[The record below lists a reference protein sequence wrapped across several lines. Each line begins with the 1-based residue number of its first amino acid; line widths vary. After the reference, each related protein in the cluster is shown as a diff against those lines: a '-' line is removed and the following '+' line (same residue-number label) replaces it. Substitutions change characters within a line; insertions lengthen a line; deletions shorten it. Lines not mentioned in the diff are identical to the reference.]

1 MATNFSLL
9 RRVEL
14 RIRLFLF
21 PHFIRRCPSWHCI
34 FAIRIMAC
42 GHIVQGFMGFSLAS
56 GLLSHIVTS
65 IFSCPRDHLRKWH
78 RRVKFPLLS
87 FLQPLSY
94 THKTVP
100 STDGA
105 PHFSILKITS
115 NGRLGLRFLSA
126 GARFALHVRRFCDM
140 NFPATVLASSTT
152 VVIPELRFL
161 VFWWTLAFPFP
172 RLRSFPA
179 LLSLRRSLAPSPSRS
194 SSPSSPA
201 LPPLPRPSPLVF
213 GL

>member
-14 RIRLFLF
+14 HIRLFLF

-78 RRVKFPLLS
+78 RRVEFPLLS

-100 STDGA
+100 STVGA

-115 NGRLGLRFLSA
+115 NGRLGLRFLMRMGTLCTACQTFLRYELSCN
-126 GARFALHVRRFCDM
+126 GPC
-140 NFPATVLASSTT
+140 
-152 VVIPELRFL
+152 VIDHRCY
-161 VFWWTLAFPFP
+161 
-172 RLRSFPA
+172 
-179 LLSLRRSLAPSPSRS
+179 SR
-194 SSPSSPA
+194 A
-201 LPPLPRPSPLVF
+201 
-213 GL
+213 